1 MFFSGSELAL
11 KNLISY
17 THDYPLDLKIEPS
30 VQPKNTFNNR
40 RVVWVISVAPR
51 KPRGGSTLSSFDR
64 SSSQIAPS
72 AANVGTRLKA
82 RRQRTDPFSIYTLH
96 RHELVHRGFEPLV
109 PRLRGSSAQLAGSP
123 MRPMP
128 PSRSSE
134 RRSFAPTSST
144 SDLPHRDLSGGS
156 DRSAKIATRGLP

>member
-1 MFFSGSELAL
+1 VFFSGSELAL

-96 RHELVHRGFEPLV
+96 RHELVTEDPNPQSTGYGGARRNWRRDGDRCRHREA
-109 PRLRGSSAQLAGSP
+109 RNAG
-123 MRPMP
+123 R
-128 PSRSSE
+128 SRQRA
-134 RRSFAPTSST
+134 RRAICSIETS
-144 SDLPHRDLSGGS
+144 RE
-156 DRSAKIATRGLP
+156 DRIGRQK